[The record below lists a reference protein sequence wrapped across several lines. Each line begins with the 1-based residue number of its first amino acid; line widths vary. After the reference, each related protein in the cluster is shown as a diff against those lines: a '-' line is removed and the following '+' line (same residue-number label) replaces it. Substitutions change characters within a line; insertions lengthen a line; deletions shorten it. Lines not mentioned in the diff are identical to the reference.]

1 MQPLAGISCLYR
13 RFSATRLPRPS
24 SCLQPTS
31 TPHATRAMRFPLFS
45 TFLSH
50 VNRYEA
56 FAFADPNAAVLYG
69 LALLSLGFFSST
81 ELAEGSPHMRLAA
94 ALQQQVIVSF
104 PTHPGAL
111 HFLIHAVDQPSSN
124 PAAALPAAHA
134 YFQSNSGVRAAR
146 RATLRTIVFAYFNI
160 YIYILIF
167 IFTYQYLYQQ
177 ARRTTLTPCLRS
189 PTRCTWA
196 ATYTPTSACGCRYRF
211 TLHNLAAQAFSLHS
225 RYQCFFFN
233 FEAHRAQNPKPLT
246 KQNPKPLT
254 KQNPK
259 PLTKQNPKPLT
270 KA

>member
-1 MQPLAGISCLYR
+1 
-13 RFSATRLPRPS
+13 
-24 SCLQPTS
+24 
-31 TPHATRAMRFPLFS
+31 MRFPPFS

-160 YIYILIF
+160 YVYILIF
-167 IFTYQYLYQQ
+167 IFTY
-177 ARRTTLTPCLRS
+177 
-189 PTRCTWA
+189 
-196 ATYTPTSACGCRYRF
+196 
-211 TLHNLAAQAFSLHS
+211 
-225 RYQCFFFN
+225 
-233 FEAHRAQNPKPLT
+233 
-246 KQNPKPLT
+246 
-254 KQNPK
+254 
-259 PLTKQNPKPLT
+259 
-270 KA
+270 